1 MKEVEKLGK
10 MIKYKLAYSN
20 ISFELWILLHKTNCF
35 QSFISNKGYLKLINS
50 NFNQNYS
57 RLREY
62 KKEDNF
68 KRLLNN
74 LNLDDVFQ
82 AIIRAKKINERNI
95 QCNKILY
102 EHRKY
107 KYYLDNPATSVWV
120 IIERIFND
128 CEIL

>member
-1 MKEVEKLGK
+1 

-95 QCNKILY
+95 
-102 EHRKY
+102 
-107 KYYLDNPATSVWV
+107 
-120 IIERIFND
+120 
-128 CEIL
+128 